1 MFYVWFCDTIPR
13 VRAGGMQGHVM
24 TAKKWFSEND
34 VNAARERLS
43 ALPDL
48 ARERL
53 TRAEVLGQ
61 LRDDIRTLHRK
72 KGYTLPEL
80 RKQLESV
87 GLTVSEKTLRDL
99 LDGGRPARRRTNSP
113 AVAEEKKAGGLAG
126 GKSD

>member
-1 MFYVWFCDTIPR
+1 
-13 VRAGGMQGHVM
+13 M

-48 ARERL
+48 TRERL

-80 RKQLESV
+80 RQQLESV

-99 LDGGRPARRRTNSP
+99 LDGGRPARRRKTVRLLQKKKRR
-113 AVAEEKKAGGLAG
+113 AVWQVESQINDRKKGRPLRPFFMI
-126 GKSD
+126 SF

>member
-1 MFYVWFCDTIPR
+1 M
-13 VRAGGMQGHVM
+13 
-24 TAKKWFSEND
+24 
-34 VNAARERLS
+34 NAARERLS

-48 ARERL
+48 TRERL

-80 RKQLESV
+80 RQQLESV

-113 AVAEEKKAGGLAG
+113 AVAEEKRRAVWQVESQINDRKKGRPLRPFFMI
-126 GKSD
+126 SF

>member
-1 MFYVWFCDTIPR
+1 M
-13 VRAGGMQGHVM
+13 A
-24 TAKKWFSEND
+24 AKKWFSEND

-48 ARERL
+48 TRERL

-80 RKQLESV
+80 RQQLESV

>member
-1 MFYVWFCDTIPR
+1 
-13 VRAGGMQGHVM
+13 M

-48 ARERL
+48 TRERL

-80 RKQLESV
+80 RQQLDSV

-113 AVAEEKKAGGLAG
+113 AVAEEKRRAVWQV
-126 GKSD
+126 KSQINDRKKGRPLRPFFMFSF